1 MGTLADILSSRVRA
15 EIFRLLFGL
24 NEKELHLREMERQ
37 TVLSLGTVRQDL
49 QKLVKLDLVKTRRDG
64 NRLYYR
70 ANTEHPLY
78 PEIRHL
84 VLKTAGLVEIFKSAL
99 DREGIQ
105 VAFIFGSLASSK
117 EKAESDVDLMVIG
130 AVGLRALSGWLS
142 GVSEKIGREIN
153 PHTLS
158 VEEFRQRKR
167 KGNHFLTNVLE
178 SPRLLIIGNENDLEA
193 MGR

>member
-1 MGTLADILSSRVRA
+1 MSTLAEILSSRVRA

-24 NEKELHLREMERQ
+24 NEKELHLRELERQ
-37 TVLSLGTVRQDL
+37 AELSLGTIRQDL
-49 QKLVKLDLVKTRRDG
+49 QKLVKLDLVQPRRDG

-84 VLKTAGLVEIFKSAL
+84 VLKTAGLVEIIKSAL
-99 DREGIQ
+99 DREGIEI
-105 VAFIFGSLASSK
+105 AFIFGSLASSK
-117 EKAESDVDLMVIG
+117 EKAASDVDLMVIG
-130 AVGLRALSGWLS
+130 AVGLRALSSRLA
-142 GVSEKIGREIN
+142 GVSAQIGREIN

-158 VEEFRQRKR
+158 VEEFRRRRQ
-167 KGNHFLTNVLE
+167 KGDHFLSNVLE
-178 SPRLLIIGNENDLEA
+178 SPKLFILGSEHDLEA